1 MTDLTKGSSGQPSGA
16 APGAQRIGEPR
27 VEMRGITKSFGA
39 LDVLRGVDLTVR
51 RGEVVGLVGDNGA
64 GKSTLMKMLA
74 GAVTPDRGEIRVDG
88 APLTGTGPRAAR
100 AAGIEMVYQ
109 DLALCNDVDVAG
121 NLFLGRELYRPF
133 SRRLDTKRMH
143 EEAAKDLATLHIRI
157 TDTRRMVG
165 AMSGGQRQA
174 IAIARAVTF
183 EPKVLVLDEPTAAL
197 AAREVE
203 MTLQLIRD
211 VSARGVSVVLI
222 THRLQDLFE
231 VADRFVVLHEGV
243 NHRELAPAE
252 TDLGGLV
259 TAMMGK

>member
-1 MTDLTKGSSGQPSGA
+1 MTSGTRDIST
-16 APGAQRIGEPR
+16 PR
-27 VEMRGITKSFGA
+27 VEMHGIRKRFGA
-39 LDVLRGVDLTVR
+39 LDVLRGVDLTVG

-74 GAVTPDRGEIRVDG
+74 GAVVPDSGEIRVDG
-88 APLTGTGPRAAR
+88 TALTGSGPRAAR

-121 NLFLGRELYRPF
+121 NLFLGREIYHPL
-133 SRRLDTKRMH
+133 SRRLDHKRMH

-157 TDTRRMVG
+157 SDTRQLV
-165 AMSGGQRQA
+165 ATMSGGQRQA

-231 VADRFVVLHEGV
+231 VADRFVVLYEGV
-243 NHRELAPAE
+243 NHRQLQPSE

>member
-1 MTDLTKGSSGQPSGA
+1 MTSESRDIST
-16 APGAQRIGEPR
+16 PR
-27 VEMRGITKSFGA
+27 VEMIGIRKRYGA
-39 LDVLRGVDLTVR
+39 LDVLRGVDLTVG

-74 GAVTPDRGEIRVDG
+74 GAVIPDEGEVRVDG
-88 APLTGTGPRAAR
+88 AAIAGSGPRAAR

-121 NLFLGRELYRPF
+121 NLFLGREIYRPF
-133 SRRLDTKRMH
+133 TRRLDQKRMH
-143 EEAAKDLATLHIRI
+143 EEAARDLATLHIRI
-157 TDTRRMVG
+157 SDTKQLV
-165 AMSGGQRQA
+165 ANMSGGQRQA

-231 VADRFVVLHEGV
+231 VADQFVVLYEGV
-243 NHRELAPAE
+243 NHRQMKPSE

>member
-1 MTDLTKGSSGQPSGA
+1 MTSGTRDLST
-16 APGAQRIGEPR
+16 PR
-27 VEMRGITKSFGA
+27 VEMSGIRKRYGA
-39 LDVLRGVDLTVR
+39 LDVLRGVDLTVG

-74 GAVTPDRGEIRVDG
+74 GAVVPDSGEIRVDG
-88 APLTGTGPRAAR
+88 TALTGSGPRAAR

-121 NLFLGRELYRPF
+121 NLFLGREIYRPL
-133 SRRLDTKRMH
+133 SRRLDHKRMH

-157 TDTRRMVG
+157 SDTRQLV
-165 AMSGGQRQA
+165 ANMSGGQRQA

-231 VADRFVVLHEGV
+231 VADRFVVLYEGV
-243 NHRELAPAE
+243 MHRQMKPSE
-252 TDLGGLV
+252 TDLEGLV

>member
-1 MTDLTKGSSGQPSGA
+1 MTSETRDVSV
-16 APGAQRIGEPR
+16 PR
-27 VEMRGITKSFGA
+27 VEMRGIRKSYGA
-39 LDVLRGVDLTVR
+39 LDVLRGVDLTVG

-74 GAVTPDRGEIRVDG
+74 GAVIPDAGEIRVDG
-88 APLTGTGPRAAR
+88 VALTGSGPRAAR

-121 NLFLGRELYRPF
+121 NLFLGREIHRPF
-133 SRRLDTKRMH
+133 SRRLDHRRMH
-143 EEAAKDLATLHIRI
+143 EEAAQDLATLHIRI
-157 TDTRRMVG
+157 KDTRQLV
-165 AMSGGQRQA
+165 ANMSGGQRQA

-211 VSARGVSVVLI
+211 VSSRGVSVVLI

-231 VADRFVVLHEGV
+231 VADRFVVLYEGV
-243 NHRELAPAE
+243 NHSQLKPSE

>member
-1 MTDLTKGSSGQPSGA
+1 MT
-16 APGAQRIGEPR
+16 APTTETRDVGLAR
-27 VEMRGITKSFGA
+27 VEMRGIRKSFGA
-39 LDVLRGVDLTVR
+39 LDVLRGVDLTVG

-74 GAVTPDRGEIRVDG
+74 GAVIPDSGEIRVDG
-88 APLTGTGPRAAR
+88 QALRSPGPRSAR

-121 NLFLGRELYRPF
+121 NLFLGREIYHPLT
-133 SRRLDTKRMH
+133 RRLDHARMH

-157 TDTRRMVG
+157 SDTRQLV
-165 AMSGGQRQA
+165 ANMSGGQRQA

-211 VSARGVSVVLI
+211 VSQRGVSVVLI

-243 NHRELAPAE
+243 NHREMAPAD